1 MSQEPLAA
9 THLPLSRWGISRRQ
23 LEGRIRRR
31 RWADRIIRGLMVA
44 SVVVVLIPLFSLL
57 IYVGRSGI
65 QGLDLAFITQ
75 LPKPVGMPGGGM
87 ANAIVGSLI
96 LVGLAAAI
104 GVPVGVMAG
113 VFLARSTSR
122 LADGVRF
129 VAQVLNGVPS
139 IVVGLAVY
147 GLMVVPM
154 QTYSAWA
161 GGVAL
166 ALIMIPLVTL
176 NTEEMVRLVPRDLN
190 EAALALGV
198 PAWLA
203 TLRVVVRTAL
213 PGILTGIM
221 LALARVAGE
230 TAPLLFTALNNAFWH
245 QGLSNP
251 IASLP
256 VTIYNYAISPY
267 PEWHQKAWT
276 GALVLV
282 AMVLITNVL
291 ARFFGRSRY
300 DRR

>member
-1 MSQEPLAA
+1 MMEPGCVAA
-9 THLPLSRWGISRRQ
+9 RSTQLGLSERQ
-23 LEGRIRRR
+23 VERSVRRR
-31 RWADRIIRGLMVA
+31 RWQDRVMQALMVL
-44 SVVVVLIPLFSLL
+44 SVLVVVTPLFSLL
-57 IYVGRSGI
+57 IYVGQSGI
-65 QGLDLAFITQ
+65 RGLSLDFFTH
-75 LPKPVGMPGGGM
+75 LPKPVGVPGGGM
-87 ANAIVGSLI
+87 ANAIVGSTI
-96 LVGLAAAI
+96 LVALASVV
-104 GVPVGVMAG
+104 GVPVGVMG
-113 VFLARSTSR
+113 GIFLARSHGR
-122 LADGVRF
+122 LADAVRF

-147 GLMVVPM
+147 GLLVLPM
-154 QTYSAWA
+154 KTYSAWA
-161 GGVAL
+161 GGIAL
-166 ALIMIPLVTL
+166 GMLMIPLVTL

-190 EAALALGV
+190 EAALALGI

-221 LALARVAGE
+221 LAVARVAGE

-256 VTIYNYAISPY
+256 VTIYTYAVSPY
-267 PEWHQKAWT
+267 EEWHQQAWT

-282 AMVLITNVL
+282 GMVLGTNIL
-291 ARFFGRSRY
+291 SRILGRSRY

>member
-1 MSQEPLAA
+1 MERSV
-9 THLPLSRWGISRRQ
+9 
-23 LEGRIRRR
+23 RRR
-31 RWADRIIRGLMVA
+31 RWQDRVMQALMVL
-44 SVVVVLIPLFSLL
+44 SVLVVVTPLFSLL
-57 IYVGRSGI
+57 IYVGQSGI
-65 QGLDLAFITQ
+65 RGLSLDFFTH
-75 LPKPVGMPGGGM
+75 LPKPVGVPGGGM
-87 ANAIVGSLI
+87 ANAIVGSTI
-96 LVGLAAAI
+96 LVALASVV
-104 GVPVGVMAG
+104 GVPVGVMG
-113 VFLARSTSR
+113 GIFLARSHGR
-122 LADGVRF
+122 LADAVRF

-147 GLMVVPM
+147 GLLVLPM
-154 QTYSAWA
+154 KTYSAWA
-161 GGVAL
+161 GGIAL
-166 ALIMIPLVTL
+166 GMLMIPLVTL

-190 EAALALGV
+190 EAALALGI

-221 LALARVAGE
+221 LAVARVAGE

-256 VTIYNYAISPY
+256 VTIYTYAVSPY
-267 PEWHQKAWT
+267 EEWHQQAWT

-282 AMVLITNVL
+282 GMVLGTNIL
-291 ARFFGRSRY
+291 SRILGRSRY

>member
-1 MSQEPLAA
+1 MDGMMQV
-9 THLPLSRWGISRRQ
+9 
-23 LEGRIRRR
+23 
-31 RWADRIIRGLMVA
+31 LMVV

-57 IYVGRSGI
+57 FYVGESGI
-65 QGLDLAFITQ
+65 RGLSLAFFTN
-75 LPKPVGMPGGGM
+75 LPRPVGMPGGGM
-87 ANAIVGSLI
+87 ANAIVGSLL
-96 LVGLAAAI
+96 LVGLAGLI
-104 GVPVGVMAG
+104 GVPVGVLAG
-113 VFLARSTSR
+113 IFLARSQGW
-122 LADGVRF
+122 LAGTVRF

-154 QTYSAWA
+154 RSFSAWA

-166 ALIMIPLVTL
+166 AMIMIPLVTL

-190 EAALALGV
+190 EAALALGL

-213 PGILTGIM
+213 PGILTGVM
-221 LALARVAGE
+221 LAVARVAGE
-230 TAPLLFTALNNAFWH
+230 TAPLLFTALNNVFWH

-256 VTIYNYAISPY
+256 VTIYNYAVSPY
-267 PEWHQKAWT
+267 AEWHQQAWT

-282 AMVLITNVL
+282 GMVLLTNVL
-291 ARFFGRSRY
+291 ARVFGRSRY

>member
-65 QGLDLAFITQ
+65 QGLDLAFFTQ

-129 VAQVLNGVPS
+129 VAHVLNGVPS

-245 QGLSNP
+245 QGLSSP

>member
-65 QGLDLAFITQ
+65 QGLDLAFFTQ

-139 IVVGLAVY
+139 IVVGFGRLRAHGGPHADLLGLGRRGGPGPDHDPPGHPQY
-147 GLMVVPM
+147 GRDGPSRAPGPERGGPGLG
-154 QTYSAWA
+154 SARMAGHPPGGGPHRAPRDPDGHHAGPGA
-161 GGVAL
+161 GGGGDGAL
-166 ALIMIPLVTL
+166 ALHRA
-176 NTEEMVRLVPRDLN
+176 EQRL
-190 EAALALGV
+190 LA
-198 PAWLA
+198 
-203 TLRVVVRTAL
+203 
-213 PGILTGIM
+213 PGP
-221 LALARVAGE
+221 E
-230 TAPLLFTALNNAFWH
+230 
-245 QGLSNP
+245 QP

>member
-1 MSQEPLAA
+1 MASEPL
-9 THLPLSRWGISRRQ
+9 TSTSLPASPLGVTTRRV
-23 LEGRIRRR
+23 ERRIRRR
-31 RWADRIIRGLMVA
+31 RWMDRFMRGLMLA

-57 IYVGRSGI
+57 VYVGRSGLG
-65 QGLDLAFITQ
+65 GLSLDFFTN
-75 LPKPVGMPGGGM
+75 LPKPVGMAGGGM
-87 ANAIVGSLI
+87 ANAIVGSMI
-96 LVGLAAAI
+96 LVGLAASI
-104 GVPVGVMAG
+104 GVPVGVLAG
-113 VFLARSTSR
+113 IFLARSTSR
-122 LADGVRF
+122 LAQGVRF

-166 ALIMIPLVTL
+166 AMIMIPLVTL
-176 NTEEMVRLVPRDLN
+176 NTEEMVRMVPRDLN
-190 EAALALGV
+190 EAALALGI

-245 QGLSNP
+245 QGLTNP

-256 VTIYNYAISPY
+256 VTIYNYAVSPY
-267 PEWHQKAWT
+267 PEWHQQAWT
-276 GALVLV
+276 GALILV
-282 AMVLITNVL
+282 GMVLITNVL
-291 ARFFGRSRY
+291 ARVFGRSRY